1 MARRVQKRIVWKND
15 AVAGASETKKLR
27 PVMRV
32 IGRSDEHV
40 FVPGQLFRLNV
51 PMEPIPTYIRD
62 QPPPFSYVTKSW
74 YNSTRA
80 LHAGYL
86 PQGSIAIFMGHTRV
100 EEVDG
105 THVRSLLRATFL
117 IEGRRYMPVDLNDLE
132 PVS

>member
-15 AVAGASETKKLR
+15 AVAKASETKKLR

-32 IGRSDEHV
+32 ISRSDDHV
-40 FVPGQLFRLNV
+40 FVPGQLFRLIV
-51 PMEPIPTYIRD
+51 PLEQIPTYIRD
-62 QPPPFSYVTKSW
+62 QPPPFSYLTKSW
-74 YNSTRA
+74 SGSSQALRA
-80 LHAGYL
+80 
-86 PQGSIAIFMGHTRV
+86 GSIAIFMGHTRV

-117 IEGRRYMPVDLNDLE
+117 IEGRRYMPIDLNDLE